1 MKISAKAKAMH
12 THMQS
17 GCGML
22 GVVDAHLVDNP
33 PIAFPDHFPL
43 AVRPALI
50 VKLTLVD
57 ACKAKHRLP

>member
-1 MKISAKAKAMH
+1 MM
-12 THMQS
+12 
-17 GCGML
+17 G
-22 GVVDAHLVDNP
+22 VDAHLVDNP
-33 PIAFPDHFPL
+33 SVAFPDHFPL